1 MSSFITIYLKR
12 ETTDQSWGFCLQGGS
27 NYSIPLSIQLVNP
40 NTLAY
45 RNGLNTGDYVIS
57 INGRNVTNVTYEEAK
72 MEITRSGNEL
82 EITIIKPA
90 INQQSVR
97 AARSLSYTK
106 VGSVHP
112 KSVSQIIKPHF
123 SNGSNRE
130 ITSWNARNGA
140 KIISQVVQS
149 NNCRSNNYTQKTV
162 GPLRSR
168 VPSYES
174 LAAYNRDSYQQ
185 EIWKPNTYHDNSQVP
200 GRHIATAVYHAQY
213 NSPIG
218 LYSDDK
224 VLEAFKAQT
233 GDLFDKIKGNNSVQS
248 SVNNNNETFCNQL
261 SPTYQAVMNNEQR
274 KSIHYSLKGKFSG
287 SLQSL
292 KQDIYSV
299 QNIRN
304 SIYDQQQL

>member
-149 NNCRSNNYTQKTV
+149 NNCRSNNYIQKTV

-168 VPSYES
+168 VSSYES

-200 GRHIATAVYHAQY
+200 GRHIGTAVYHAQY

-218 LYSDDK
+218 L
-224 VLEAFKAQT
+224 
-233 GDLFDKIKGNNSVQS
+233 NNSVQS
-248 SVNNNNETFCNQL
+248 SVNNNNETFYNQL